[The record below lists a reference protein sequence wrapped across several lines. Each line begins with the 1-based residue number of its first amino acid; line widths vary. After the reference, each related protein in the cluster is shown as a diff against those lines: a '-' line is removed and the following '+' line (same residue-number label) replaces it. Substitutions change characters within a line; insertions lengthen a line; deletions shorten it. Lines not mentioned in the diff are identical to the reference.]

1 MMSNREVVMDNSE
14 ICRMSA
20 LDMRNAIAKGEL
32 SPVEAVDAVLDRI
45 DKINPR
51 VNAYCT
57 VVAESARKEAQQAEA
72 KLRKKESLGPL
83 HGVPVSIKDLVFT
96 KGIRTTG
103 GSRLYEDFI
112 PEQDSIVVER
122 LKKAGAIIMGKT
134 NTPAFG
140 WVAVTD
146 NQVFGPT
153 RNPWNQERTS
163 GGSSGGAACATALG
177 MAPLSIGSDGGGSI
191 RIPSSFC
198 GVFGLKPSYGRVP
211 ASPGFPGI
219 WEGLSVTGPITRTVR
234 DAALLMEVIAGRD
247 DRDHFSLP
255 DTNLSYLPSLGGD
268 LKGLRVAWSPDLGYA
283 VVDKEVLKLT
293 ADAVK
298 IFTSLGCSLE
308 AATPGVGSPQDSFS
322 AQVAASIAAYPGNRL
337 DDSPELFETAMA
349 RFIER
354 SREILAIDY
363 LHARVQNIEYSSKI
377 QAFFSK
383 YDLLLTPTVAVPAFE
398 VGING
403 PREIAGK
410 KVDPLGWMSFTYPFN
425 ITGQPVASVP
435 CGCTDDGLPV
445 GLQIVGKRFAEGT
458 VLKAAAAFEEAA
470 PWADK
475 WPSLV

>member
-1 MMSNREVVMDNSE
+1 MSDREVIMDKAE

-45 DKINPR
+45 DKINPI

-57 VVAESARKEAQQAEA
+57 VVAESARNEAQQAEA
-72 KLRKKESLGPL
+72 KLRNKESIGPL
-83 HGVPVSIKDLVFT
+83 HGVPISIKDLVFT

-103 GSRLYEDFI
+103 GSRLYENFV

-122 LKKAGAIIMGKT
+122 LKEAGAIIIGKT

-140 WVAVTD
+140 WVAITD
-146 NQVFGPT
+146 NQIFGPT
-153 RNPWNQERTS
+153 RNPWNRERIS

-211 ASPGFPGI
+211 ASPGFPGV

-247 DRDHFSLP
+247 DRDYATLP
-255 DTNLSYLPSLGGD
+255 EDNLSYLPLPGGG
-268 LKGLRVAWSPDLGYA
+268 LRGLRVAWSPDLGYA
-283 VVDKEVLKLT
+283 AVDKEVRTITEK
-293 ADAVK
+293 AVK
-298 IFTSLGCSLE
+298 TFASLGCLVE
-308 AATPGVGSPQDSFS
+308 EATPDTDSPQNSFS

-337 DDSPELFETAMA
+337 DDSPELFEPAMA

-354 SREILAIDY
+354 SREMLATDY
-363 LHARVQNIEYSSKI
+363 LHARVQNIAYAGKM
-377 QAFFSK
+377 QTFFSQ
-383 YDLLLTPTVAVPAFE
+383 YDLLLTPTVAIPAFE
-398 VGING
+398 VGTNG
-403 PREIAGK
+403 PREIDGK
-410 KVDPLGWMSFTYPFN
+410 KVDPLGWMAFTYPFN
-425 ITGQPVASVP
+425 ITGQPAASVP
-435 CGCTDDGLPV
+435 CGWTKEGLPV
-445 GLQIVGKRFAEGT
+445 GLQIVGRRFDEST
-458 VLKAAAAFEEAA
+458 VLRAAAAFEEAA